1 MNAVADKL
9 TNIEWLGQQM
19 RAKTANYEVSEKDT
33 NLEPVTWQDRCGA
46 IASIEDPATQAYCS
60 ILVWGDY
67 RDNTESFNILVN
79 HVAGILYEAA
89 SKETQRKHF
98 NLKAFCHKV
107 ARMGVALS
115 LRPDIKEDRKLQGIL
130 KFFGITE
137 IKADTYSKN
146 YAYLETMVD
155 IILKDMIDEID
166 FYVYEY
172 RKNMRKVIN

>member
-1 MNAVADKL
+1 MNAVVEKL
-9 TNIEWLGQQM
+9 TNLEWLGQQM
-19 RAKTANYEVSEKDT
+19 RAKTANYETSTASSKNDA
-33 NLEPVTWQDRCGA
+33 PDWQDRCGA
-46 IASIEDPATQAYCS
+46 IASIDCEATKSYCS

-67 RDNTESFNILVN
+67 RDNSEQFKILVN
-79 HVAGILYEAA
+79 HVSEILYEAA

-98 NLKAFCHKV
+98 DLKTFCHKV

-146 YAYLETMVD
+146 YAYLVTMVD

-166 FYVYEY
+166 FYVQEY